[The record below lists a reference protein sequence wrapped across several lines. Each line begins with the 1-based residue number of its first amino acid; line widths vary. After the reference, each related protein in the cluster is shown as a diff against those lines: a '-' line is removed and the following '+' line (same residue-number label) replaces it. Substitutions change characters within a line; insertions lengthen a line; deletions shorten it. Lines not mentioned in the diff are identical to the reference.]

1 MEKTKYIVTRLAIIA
16 GSVVLLGA
24 VMYGLGIAVKA
35 LGIEPEHIIAG
46 LIGIIAVGM
55 MVFWLAEDYE
65 LQKLKDKK

>member
-24 VMYGLGIAVKA
+24 VMYGLGIAGRA